1 MIKCKNYWFPD
12 SIEHKY
18 DYFIKHMDDA
28 RRSFRYVT
36 NRSVCVQAGGH
47 VGLWPLYLS
56 RYFKQVITFEPETEN
71 FKCLSENIRGN
82 TSIKAYQEGLGSS
95 TGYSAL
101 NISGNN
107 TGGHF
112 ITEGEDL
119 YINTI
124 DSLDLKSCGGIY
136 LDIEGQEL
144 NALLGAKKTINKFS
158 PVLMLEVKDHI
169 SKGGCTSE
177 ELTKY
182 LTSIGYRK
190 VAKRS
195 HDSIF
200 VRKRRR

>member
-1 MIKCKNYWFPD
+1 MIKCKDYWFPD

-28 RRSFRYVT
+28 KRSFQYVSD
-36 NRSVCVQAGGH
+36 RSLCIQAGGH

-56 RYFKQVITFEPETEN
+56 KYFKQVITFEPEAEN
-71 FKCLSENIRGN
+71 FKCLYENTRAN
-82 TSIKAYQEGLGSS
+82 KSIDAYQEGLGSS
-95 TGYSAL
+95 IGYSAL
-101 NISGNN
+101 SISGNN
-107 TGGHF
+107 TGGHY
-112 ITEGEDL
+112 ITEGEGL

-144 NALLGAKKTINKFS
+144 NALRGAKKTIEKFS

-177 ELTKY
+177 ELIEY

-190 VAKRS
+190 MATKS

-200 VRKRRR
+200 VKRRKR